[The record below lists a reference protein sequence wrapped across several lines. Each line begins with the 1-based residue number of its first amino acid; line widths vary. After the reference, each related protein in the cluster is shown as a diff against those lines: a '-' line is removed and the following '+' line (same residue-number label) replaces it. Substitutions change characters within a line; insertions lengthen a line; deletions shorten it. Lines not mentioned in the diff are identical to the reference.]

1 LQDHNRAY
9 VMGERS
15 YGKGSVQSIQ
25 PFDGG
30 SLKLTT
36 ATFWRPNGYNL
47 NKLSTQGRDEDEWGV
62 KPDKEIKLN
71 RKERDDLAEHQRES
85 EIIQRKDKD
94 RPMPKET
101 KPEFKDRQLEEAVEY
116 LRGQLK
122 VVDK

>member
-1 LQDHNRAY
+1 MHKNYAASAGLELLKKSLEDLVLDH
-9 VMGERS
+9 VSGMERQGKAPGYIEGMIKSVKSWLS
-15 YGKGSVQSIQ
+15 Y
-25 PFDGG
+25 
-30 SLKLTT
+30 
-36 ATFWRPNGYNL
+36 N
-47 NKLSTQGRDEDEWGV
+47 
-62 KPDKEIKLN
+62 EIKLN

-101 KPEFKDRQLEEAVEY
+101 KPEFKDRQLEEALEY